1 MGPSRR
7 PVVLVADDSELVR
20 RIAEN
25 VLSAAGYR
33 VVLAMDGERALAAA
47 RREIPDVVVL
57 DLLMPHMTGFD
68 VLREMKQSDRLRDT
82 PVLVMSGVYKES
94 VVGFLAR
101 LGAEGFIDKESLAE
115 TLAFRVRAVL
125 ERPAPSAG
133 AGRSAA
139 GRGVGPYR
147 PEWCDACAAAGDS
160 PVAERGESRS
170 V

>member
-1 MGPSRR
+1 
-7 PVVLVADDSELVR
+7 VLVADDSELVR

-33 VVLAMDGERALAAA
+33 VVLAMDGESALAAA
-47 RREIPDVVVL
+47 GRETPDVVVL

-68 VLREMKQSDRLRDT
+68 VLREMKQSDCLRDA
-82 PVLVMSGVYKES
+82 PVLVMSGVYKEN

-101 LGAEGFIDKESLAE
+101 LGAEGFIDKESLSE

-125 ERPAPSAG
+125 ERRAPHAG
-133 AGRSAA
+133 AGRSSPA
-139 GRGVGPYR
+139 GRGAGPYR
-147 PEWCDACAAAGDS
+147 PEWCDSCAVAGDS